1 MNNNVRAIIKSIIV
15 DKLGVDESE
24 VTPYASLVNDLGADD
39 LDSVEL
45 VMQLEKE
52 FGVTIPDYVW
62 DNADSVGDIYNI
74 VENVV
79 YSQNPN
85 YQSSAYIQPPPYQ
98 QPPSYQQQSAYE
110 PEPTATEDFDKLLQW
125 LDNRQEHFKAKNGSD
140 CTITHLP
147 PVCVS
152 IVAPSGAGKT
162 SLIAALYKY
171 IDDNL
176 GQNDNFIV
184 QPSSQKDE
192 YRLKQIN
199 EKIDAEILTGKMMLD
214 SGVGTTQI
222 NEFEFEIIMP
232 YSETQFLSQPFVIM
246 DIPGRLMNPD
256 MRGSEVYQKFENFLQ
271 NSEIVWI
278 PVEAPLLVEPENG
291 EQRGIASKLCERE
304 GIEECMKLWA
314 DFTEK
319 SNTRGS
325 VHFIM
330 TKCETYHSQ
339 DTTPGNQKAEE
350 CYNRFERYYRT
361 IIDEMEK
368 RTQNFR
374 AYYTPVEN
382 IGCVKMVYK
391 DWDLDRKQFSGL
403 FKFSGTQRKLNG
415 VNDIA
420 LDLLEYV
427 AYFINQYSNIFNE
440 RAQAFMS
447 ENRRSGIFDQLS
459 NRFWNGRTGKAER
472 IIDMERDLRYV
483 REVFENELRRL
494 QHENVNDGYD
504 YCKRIDNI
512 KD

>member
-1 MNNNVRAIIKSIIV
+1 MSNNIRSIINAIIV
-15 DKLGVDESE
+15 DKLGVEESE
-24 VTPYASLVNDLGADD
+24 VTPYASLFNDLGADD

-45 VMQLEKE
+45 VMHLERE
-52 FGVTIPDYVW
+52 FEIDIPDAVW
-62 DNADSVGDIYNI
+62 ERVVSVSDVYQA
-74 VENVV
+74 VE
-79 YSQNPN
+79 YALSGGTP
-85 YQSSAYIQPPPYQ
+85 QSS
-98 QPPSYQQQSAYE
+98 SAPNQERSYE
-110 PEPTATEDFDKLLQW
+110 PEPTATEDFDELLQW
-125 LDNRQEHFKAKNGSD
+125 IEKRQEHFQSEDGMD

-147 PVCVS
+147 PVYVS
-152 IVAPSGAGKT
+152 VVAPSGAGKT

-171 IDDNL
+171 IDENL
-176 GQNDNFIV
+176 GRNNNFIV
-184 QPSSQKDE
+184 QPSSKKDE

-199 EKIDAEILTGKMMLD
+199 DKIDSEILSGKMMLD

-222 NEFEFEIIMP
+222 NEFSFDIVMP
-232 YSETQFLSQPFVIM
+232 YSNTQFLAQSFVIM
-246 DIPGRLMNPD
+246 DIPGKFMNPD
-256 MRGSEVYQKFENFLQ
+256 MRGSNDYKKFETFLQ
-271 NSEIVWI
+271 SSEIVWI
-278 PVEAPLLVEPENG
+278 PIEAPLLVEPENG
-291 EQRGIASKLCERE
+291 QERGIASKLCERE

-319 SNTRGS
+319 SGTRGS
-325 VHFIM
+325 VHFVM

-339 DTTPGNQKAEE
+339 DTSEDNKKAEE
-350 CYNRFERYYRT
+350 CYNRFERYYRP

-382 IGCVKMVYK
+382 IGCLKLVYK
-391 DWDLDRKQFSGL
+391 DWDFDRKQFSGL
-403 FKFSGTQRKLNG
+403 FKFSGKQRNVNG

-420 LDLLEYV
+420 LDLLGYV
-427 AYFINQYSNIFNE
+427 AYFIHRYCNIFTE

-459 NRFWNGRTGKAER
+459 NRFFNGRTGKAEQ

-483 REVFENELRRL
+483 RGVFEKELDRL
-494 QHENVNDGYD
+494 QHENENDGYD